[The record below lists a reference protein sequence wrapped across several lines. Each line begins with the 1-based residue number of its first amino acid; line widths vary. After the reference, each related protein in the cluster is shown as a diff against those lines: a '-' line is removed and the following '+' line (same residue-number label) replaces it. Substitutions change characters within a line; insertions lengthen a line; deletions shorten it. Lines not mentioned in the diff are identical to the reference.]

1 MTETLTHLIPL
12 LKVLGAFGVMLL
24 GLRLRKPLW
33 LAVLFGSLVLALSFH
48 MPVADWAGI
57 AALSLF
63 QRDTV
68 FLVVI
73 LALILFLSEVL
84 DKSGQTARLM
94 RAATGFLR
102 NPRLRLAFFPALVGF
117 LPMPGGA
124 VFSAPLVRDM
134 ADGLG
139 LQRRDTA
146 LVNYWFRH
154 LWELCW
160 PLYPGI
166 ILASSLSGVPLA
178 RLIVYTLPCIGLC
191 VALGWV
197 FIMRPAVAH
206 LETARPD
213 MSAVNGDGSP
223 RDLRDALWQGLP
235 MLLAI
240 CCGLGFEVAM
250 TFLAPDWPFELGI
263 MAALLLA
270 ISCSLIQNRVG
281 PGFVAGVL
289 RDKELYKLIAL
300 VSAILV
306 FKDVLQASGAVEE
319 LAGVA
324 SGRGA
329 LLAMTVGLPFLVG
342 LISGI
347 TVAFVGSTF
356 PILLGV
362 IQTLGLQAELL
373 PHMALALFAGF
384 TGVMIS
390 PLHVCFILSCEF
402 FGVDVAAAWRRLVL
416 PCALILAFGLGW
428 FAFLTR

>member
-24 GLRLRKPLW
+24 GLRLKKPLW

-48 MPVADWAGI
+48 MPVADWARI

-206 LETARPD
+206 LNAPVGTTAG
-213 MSAVNGDGSP
+213 NGDGSP

-270 ISCSLIQNRVG
+270 ICCSLIQNRVG

-306 FKDVLQASGAVEE
+306 FKDVLQASGAVQE

-329 LLAMTVGLPFLVG
+329 LLAMTMGLPFLVG

-428 FAFLTR
+428 FVFLTR